1 MRIFERLNFTVI
13 RVIAV
18 SQGTDSKDE
27 QADVLVTVHDL
38 MDSLYVKELAKK
50 THRGMEGNLSADP
63 TLAGVASVIR
73 RSRWTEVS
81 GYRVKKQEAIIVRRI
96 FEMSANSAALKTIAK
111 TLNAEGIPSPRA
123 RVGRVAA
130 G

>member
-18 SQGTDSKDE
+18 SQGIDSKDE
-27 QADVLVTVHDL
+27 QVDVLVTVDDL
-38 MDSLYVKELAKK
+38 MDSLYV
-50 THRGMEGNLSADP
+50 D
-63 TLAGVASVIR
+63 
-73 RSRWTEVS
+73 
-81 GYRVKKQEAIIVRRI
+81 QEAIIVRRI

-123 RVGRVAA
+123 RVGRVAP